1 VTVELRTRSRRATR
15 SWRTFRDQL
24 AAIAPQSVG
33 RGLIVATVL
42 GLALWLAVASW
53 PSLAP
58 YLVGGLIGY
67 IILPVV
73 NRLDSILPRALASV
87 VTLIGFFA
95 LIGLFFAIVI
105 PPLIS
110 SIGRLVDL
118 IPPPG
123 TVAGN
128 LDDVRA
134 WLASLPEP
142 VAAMALRVF
151 TDVIAALTA
160 GLTGLGDGVTQ
171 FFVTQTLGILKTI
184 NFVLGLFV
192 LPIWMTFFLSTQRVA
207 KQSAL
212 GFLPAAARPDAHA
225 VIQIV
230 DRSAATYLRS
240 QVMQA
245 ILTAV
250 GVWMGLTVA
259 TALGYPVAPNGQVA
273 IAALLGVLQLVP
285 GIGFI
290 LGFLIVA
297 LVGLV
302 GTALDAAIL
311 GTIYVGAQLLSG
323 RIAAS
328 RIKGGVRDLHP
339 VLFVPIMVALTQFG
353 LIWLF
358 LAAPLIGIVVD
369 LSRYGYGRLGDPPAP
384 AGVIPGQEITK
395 STPAARTTPPTAYRT
410 IAAQR

>member
-1 VTVELRTRSRRATR
+1 V
-15 SWRTFRDQL
+15 
-24 AAIAPQSVG
+24 
-33 RGLIVATVL
+33 
-42 GLALWLAVASW
+42 
-53 PSLAP
+53 
-58 YLVGGLIGY
+58 IGY
-67 IILPVV
+67 IVLPVV

-95 LIGLFFAIVI
+95 LIGLFFVIVI
-105 PPLIS
+105 PPLIG

-123 TVAGN
+123 TLTGN

-134 WLASLPEP
+134 WLADLPAP
-142 VAAMALRVF
+142 VAGMALKVF
-151 TDVIAALTA
+151 AGVVDALTGA
-160 GLTGLGDGVTQ
+160 LRGLDAGVTQ
-171 FFVTQTLGILKTI
+171 FFVTQTLGILKTL

-192 LPIWMTFFLSTQRVA
+192 LPIWMTFFLNTQRVA
-207 KQSAL
+207 RQSAL

-225 VIQIV
+225 VMRIV

-240 QVMQA
+240 QVLQA

-250 GVWMGLTVA
+250 AIWMGLTVA
-259 TALGYPVAPNGQVA
+259 TALGYNVAPNGQVA

-297 LVGLV
+297 LVGLL

-311 GTIYVGAQLLSG
+311 GVIYVLGSMLAG

-339 VLFVPIMVALTQFG
+339 VVFVPVMVALTQFG

-369 LSRYGYGRLGDPPAP
+369 LTRYWYGRLGDPPTP
-384 AGVIPGQEITK
+384 AGIIPGQEAPK
-395 STPAARTTPPTAYRT
+395 SRPAPVVAPPTAYRT

>member
-1 VTVELRTRSRRATR
+1 MTVELRTRSRRATR
-15 SWRTFRDQL
+15 SWRTFREQL

-33 RGLIVATVL
+33 RGLIVVAVL
-42 GLALWLAVASW
+42 GLAAWLVVASW
-53 PSLAP
+53 PSLSP

-73 NRLDSILPRALASV
+73 NRLDAILPRALASV
-87 VTLIGFFA
+87 LTLLGFFA
-95 LIGLFFAIVI
+95 LIGLFFVIVI

-110 SIGRLVDL
+110 SIGRLVEL

-123 TVAGN
+123 TVTGN
-128 LDDVRA
+128 LNDIKD
-134 WLASLPEP
+134 WLAGLPDP
-142 VAAMALRVF
+142 VGPMALQIFAGVLE
-151 TDVIAALTA
+151 ALTA
-160 GLTGLGDGVTQ
+160 ALSGLSVAVTQ
-171 FFVTQTLGILKTI
+171 FFVTQTLGILKTV

-192 LPIWMTFFLSTQRVA
+192 LPIWMTFFLNSQRVA

-212 GFLPAAARPDAHA
+212 GFLPNAARPDAHA
-225 VIQIV
+225 VMRIV

-240 QVMQA
+240 QVLQA

-250 GVWMGLTVA
+250 GIWMSLTVA
-259 TALGYPVAPNGQVA
+259 ASLGYSVAPNGQVA
-273 IAALLGVLQLVP
+273 IAAVLGVLQLVP

-290 LGFLIVA
+290 LGFLVVA

-302 GTALDAAIL
+302 GTALDVAIL
-311 GTIYVGAQLLSG
+311 GAIYVGAQLLAG

-339 VLFVPIMVALTQFG
+339 VFFVPIMVALTQFG

-358 LAAPLIGIVVD
+358 LAAPVIGIVVD
-369 LSRYGYGRLGDPPAP
+369 LTRYGYGRLGDPAAP
-384 AGVIPGQEITK
+384 AGIIPGQEITT
-395 STPAARTTPPTAYRT
+395 SSSAAPAAPPTAYRT

>member
-1 VTVELRTRSRRATR
+1 MTVELRTRSRRASR
-15 SWRTFRDQL
+15 SWRTFREQL

-33 RGLIVATVL
+33 RGLIVAAVL
-42 GLALWLAVASW
+42 GLAGWLAVASW

-58 YLVGGLIGY
+58 YLVGAVIGY

-87 VTLIGFFA
+87 ITLIGFFA
-95 LIGLFFAIVI
+95 LIGVFFAIVI

-123 TVAGN
+123 TVSGN
-128 LDDVRA
+128 LDDIRA

-240 QVMQA
+240 QVLQA

-395 STPAARTTPPTAYRT
+395 STSAARPTPPTAYRT